1 MATAEHVTTFV
12 SILVGLA
19 LADIAHSLH
28 RLLRAGR
35 RVSWDPLAPLAA
47 FFVTAS
53 VVNTWWTADRV
64 YAHALTYATILPNLV
79 SLILL
84 FLVASAVFPDE
95 VPTEGLDLKA
105 YYLDNRRYFWGLF
118 ILWLLALVINEA
130 MTSAAQGRTSEEILR
145 AVGPNLPFV
154 PLFGLLMWTR
164 NRWVHGVVLV
174 FCLLVIVG
182 SWAFNNA
189 GYGGAPG
196 AAAG

>member
-95 VPTEGLDLKA
+95 VPAEGVNLKA
-105 YYLDNRRYFWGLF
+105 YYLDSRRYFWGLF
-118 ILWLLALVINEA
+118 ILWVGALVINEA
-130 MTSAAQGRTSEEILR
+130 LVSASLGLSALEIL
-145 AVGPNLPFV
+145 ANTWGNLAFL

-164 NRWVHGVVLV
+164 NRWVHGAVLV
-174 FCLLVIVG
+174 FSILVIVG